1 MNFIT
6 VSDFRASKTNIWRR
20 LPSERELIVT
30 DNGKPIALLT
40 PLDGETMEDTLSA
53 FRRAKAVTAVKQMQ
67 EVSRSLGNDKMTSE
81 EVDAVISE
89 ASGKVGR

>member
-1 MNFIT
+1 MKFVT

-53 FRRAKAVTAVKQMQ
+53 FRRARAITAMKQMQ
-67 EVSRSLGNDKMTSE
+67 EVSLSLGNDKMTSE
-81 EVDAVISE
+81 DVDAAISE
-89 ASGKVGR
+89 ARGKVGR